1 MSEPEIDRRCNLCG
15 AAIRSRAAFCP
26 QCGQPVLHQS
36 RSADTQ
42 IDLGEAPIINND
54 APVFRNDT
62 PVINN
67 NDTVPLIREPLPD
80 LAKTQPLT
88 AFPKP
93 IAPPPEPKPQTQNV
107 APTKGLTAKGRVD
120 KIRKASSIV
129 IDQAAYDPSLRFV
142 LVAAAF
148 FLLFL
153 FLLVMSKV
161 LG

>member
-15 AAIRSRAAFCP
+15 AAVRARAAFCP
-26 QCGQPVLHQS
+26 QCGQPVLRQS

-42 IDLGEAPIINND
+42 IDLGEAPIMNNE
-54 APVFRNDT
+54 APVIRNEASA
-62 PVINN
+62 INN
-67 NDTVPLIREPLPD
+67 NDTVPLIREPIPD

-93 IAPPPEPKPQTQNV
+93 SARAPEQKPHAQTV
-107 APTKGLTAKGRVD
+107 APVSDSSVKGRVD

-129 IDQAAYDPSLRFV
+129 IDQAAYDPSLRFI

-153 FLLVMSKV
+153 FLLIMSKV